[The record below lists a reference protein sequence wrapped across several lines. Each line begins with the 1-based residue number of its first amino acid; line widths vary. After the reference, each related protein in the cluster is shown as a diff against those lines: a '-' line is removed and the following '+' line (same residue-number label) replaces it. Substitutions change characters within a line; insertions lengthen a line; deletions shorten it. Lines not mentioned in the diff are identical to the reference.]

1 MTKFRADINALRAL
15 AVTSVVLFH
24 YNVNF
29 VPGGFAGVDIF
40 FVISGYLMTDIIVS
54 RMENNRFKILEFY
67 YDRTKRIV
75 PGLAG
80 LCFGLLAIGYFII
93 DPINYNKLSYTGVSA
108 LLFYSNIVFYQSQ
121 GYFDPSINTQWLLH
135 TWSLSVEWQFYIIYP
150 LALTALYKIPPIRR
164 RLALTLTAIALLSLA
179 LCVWRSRIDQPA
191 AFYLLAQRAWEMAA
205 GGVVALKFKTWAPKS
220 AGLML
225 AVGFFL
231 IGVSLFCFDKNT
243 DWPSYQAT
251 IPVIGACLV
260 IAANRGA
267 AWPFRRVSVQTLG
280 RWSYSIYLWHWPV
293 AVAFV
298 YFNFRKTT
306 IGLVIAELA
315 VLAAII
321 FSGALLLS
329 GVKRLAGAF
338 GGVSARPR
346 SALAAGALAF
356 GFSVTLAFALT
367 VDTYRGFGNRTP
379 AVAKQVEAY
388 KIAVADWD
396 FPSNCNGV
404 DDAGDLRPCRLGQPS
419 GAETLILGDSFAMQ
433 IYHRLE
439 GEKTK
444 LPGSFTFL
452 TSAGCTPLPGIRF
465 LRDTLRCNGFFE
477 KALNYAAEHKFSRIV
492 VASNWISYFD
502 PANAKICFLEGDSC
516 ALRLNDPGWYVPHVD
531 AAFAALGG
539 RLRDLRERGAN
550 IVIVSTT
557 PYGPLDVPSEL
568 LKRQFLGLDTHEVAF
583 IDRDKFEKD
592 SALTKRNLVALASAI
607 GAKFVEPVDFL
618 CDAHQCPTIGGDG
631 QSYFQ
636 DTRHYRAAAVR
647 ADRFRFFDEALG
659 INEQYSS
666 LSRP

>member
-1 MTKFRADINALRAL
+1 MTKFRYDINALRAL
-15 AVTSVVLFH
+15 AVTAVVLFH

-54 RMENNRFKILEFY
+54 RMQRGRFKLSEFY
-67 YDRTKRIV
+67 FDRAKRIV

-93 DPINYNKLSYTGVSA
+93 DPINYNKLSYSSVSA
-108 LLFYSNIVFYQSQ
+108 LLFYSNIIFYQSQ

-135 TWSLSVEWQFYIIYP
+135 TWSLSVEWQFYMLYP
-150 LALTALYKIPPIRR
+150 LALIGLCKIPAIRR
-164 RLALTLTAIALLSLA
+164 RLVLILAAAALASLA
-179 LCVWRSRIDQPA
+179 LCVWRTKIDQPA

-205 GGVVALKFKTWAPKS
+205 GGVVALKFKTWAPKRPGLLLA
-220 AGLML
+220 AG
-225 AVGFFL
+225 FSL
-231 IGVSLFCFDKNT
+231 IAVSLFCFDKNT

-251 IPVIGACLV
+251 VPVIGACLV
-260 IAANRGA
+260 IAANQGV
-267 AWPFRRVSVQTLG
+267 AWPFRLSIVQTLG

-293 AVAFV
+293 AVAFA

-306 IGLVIAELA
+306 VGLVLAELA

-321 FSGALLLS
+321 FGGALLLL
-329 GVKRLAGAF
+329 GAKRLAGAF
-338 GGVSARPR
+338 DGTSAPR
-346 SALAAGALAF
+346 RLALAAGALAF

-367 VDTYRGFGNRTP
+367 VDTYRGFANRTP

-388 KIAVADWD
+388 KMAVADWD
-396 FPSNCNGV
+396 FPSNCDGV
-404 DDAGDLRPCRLGQPS
+404 DEAGDLRPCRLGQAS
-419 GAETLILGDSFAMQ
+419 GSETLIIGDSFAMQ
-433 IYHRLE
+433 IFHRLE
-439 GEKTK
+439 AEKTR
-444 LPGSFTFL
+444 LQGSYTFL

-465 LRDTLRCNGFFE
+465 LRDTLHCNGFFE
-477 KALNYAAEHKFSRIV
+477 KALNYAAEHKPNRIV

-516 ALRLNDPGWYVPHVD
+516 ALRLNDPAWYIPHVD
-531 AAFAALGG
+531 AAFAALGE
-539 RLRDLRERGAN
+539 RLRDLRERGAK

-568 LKRQFLGLDTHEVAF
+568 LKRQFLGLDTQEVAF

-592 SALTKRNLVALASAI
+592 SALTKRNLVALAMAI
-607 GAKFVEPVDFL
+607 GAKFIEPVDFL
-618 CDAHQCPTIGGDG
+618 CGEHLCPTIGGDS
-631 QSYFQ
+631 QSYFR
-636 DTRHYRAAAVR
+636 DKGHYRAAAVR
-647 ADRFRFFDEALG
+647 TDRFRFFDEALG

-666 LSRP
+666 VSRP